1 MQSENFFNEI
11 ADFKG
16 VIDNILLNKDI
27 ADNKQVENFLK
38 EMEKCRYNL
47 FDLVELNNIYEENNI
62 DFVNKKYKSEL
73 KNNILKITIP
83 EVIPKYKNI
92 NNYSYKNIMIN
103 VAESVKK
110 YNGLFKDKLTLV
122 VIIVHEKQA
131 NLDIDNKFVK
141 PIIDGLVIKNV
152 IHDDNINNMFYMAIG
167 KNDTKK
173 PYTEVYVM
181 DGENMKNWIEN
192 LQKM

>member
-27 ADNKQVENFLK
+27 TDNKQVENFLK

-73 KNNILKITIP
+73 KDNILKITIP

-92 NNYSYKNIMIN
+92 NNYAYKNIMIN

-152 IHDDNINNMFYMAIG
+152 IQDDNINNMFYMAIG